1 MMLEFVHSMLVSEPP
16 GESREDAGAGG
27 GKKEGEVFA
36 QRLVGEDKLRLL
48 LVRIAEIAFGRVY
61 TNTLGAFV

>member
-1 MMLEFVHSMLVSEPP
+1 LFRAAQTRKDG
-16 GESREDAGAGG
+16 GESREDAGAGGG

-36 QRLVGEDKLRLL
+36 QRLVGEDELRLP

>member
-1 MMLEFVHSMLVSEPP
+1 LFRAAQTRKDG

-36 QRLVGEDKLRLL
+36 QRLVGEDEELRLPL
-48 LVRIAEIAFGRVY
+48 DRIAEIAFGRVY
-61 TNTLGAFV
+61 TSTLGAFV

>member
-1 MMLEFVHSMLVSEPP
+1 LFRAAQTRKDG
-16 GESREDAGAGG
+16 GESREDAGADG

-36 QRLVGEDKLRLL
+36 QRLVGEDELRLP

-61 TNTLGAFV
+61 TNTLGAFVS

>member
-1 MMLEFVHSMLVSEPP
+1 LFRAAQTRKDG

-27 GKKEGEVFA
+27 VFA
-36 QRLVGEDKLRLL
+36 QRLVGEDELRLP